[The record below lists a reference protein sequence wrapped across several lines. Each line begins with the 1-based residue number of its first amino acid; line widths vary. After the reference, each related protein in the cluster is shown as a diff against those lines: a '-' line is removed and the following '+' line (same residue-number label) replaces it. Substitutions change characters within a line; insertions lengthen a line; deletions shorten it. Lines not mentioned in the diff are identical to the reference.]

1 MLKDRR
7 PAEAVK
13 ASWIYA
19 YFLSIHPDL
28 VMQVTDQELE
38 AELREMESL
47 GMVTYDPISGG
58 WYGDNAASN

>member
-1 MLKDRR
+1 MLKGRR

-13 ASWIYA
+13 APWIYA

-58 WYGDNAASN
+58 